1 MGVQTKQTTSVSV
14 REKNQELIKKHLP
27 VFEHLAMSDPLF
39 APKMSFFPKGK
50 DKPHI
55 GMFTSEMQKGV
66 DIFTEFVNREHE
78 PEDPDRALW
87 VWRHIPDWAT
97 QYDYIEGADNAP
109 SQRRYLIP
117 TSELVKVRVDMES
130 NQTEIDFNKETGELH
145 MDKKFS
151 GVDDAP
157 FTEMTIRDYVAIQTG
172 RPVSHKEWLNKLISS
187 K

>member
-1 MGVQTKQTTSVSV
+1 MGIQTKAATNV

-130 NQTEIDFNKETGELH
+130 NQPEIDFEEKGKELNAAKLE
-145 MDKKFS
+145 
-151 GVDDAP
+151 DAP
-157 FTEMTIRDYVAIQTG
+157 FSEMTIRDYVAIKTG
-172 RPVSHKEWLNKLISS
+172 RPVSHKEWLNKIISS